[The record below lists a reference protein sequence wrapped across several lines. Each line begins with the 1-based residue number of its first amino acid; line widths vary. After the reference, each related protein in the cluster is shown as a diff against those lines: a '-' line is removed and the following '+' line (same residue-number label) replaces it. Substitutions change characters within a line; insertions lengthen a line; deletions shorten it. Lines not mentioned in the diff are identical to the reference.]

1 MSRIVDE
8 IVEKEVAAAKAESA
22 ANNKREDVINLLE
35 STKMSPEEISR
46 ILKIDRTIVDELSA
60 QIIS

>member
-35 STKMSPEEISR
+35 STKMSPEGISR